1 MMKKIL
7 YGILFLVIFLTGC
20 GQSQNEET
28 ENGAMTDNTAE
39 VDGLESEQ
47 VGNGGVEATIAIAY
61 FTRPENLEQEPEI
74 EAVSRASFNIVDGE
88 LAGDV
93 RILAEMIAEE
103 TGGEIFSIQTVS
115 GYPNIYDEHTA
126 TATVEVEED
135 ARPELIENTEE
146 LENADVLF
154 IGFPIWWN
162 RAPRAI
168 LTFLESNDFS
178 NKQIVPFATHGG
190 NGLTNSQNELE
201 LLYPDYEFLPGFG
214 VRGGNVEASETN
226 LQDWLTEIGF

>member
-28 ENGAMTDNTAE
+28 ENGATTDNTAE

-103 TGGEIFSIQTVS
+103 TGGELFSIQTVS

-135 ARPELIENTEE
+135 ARPELMENTEE

-154 IGFPIWWN
+154 IG
-162 RAPRAI
+162 
-168 LTFLESNDFS
+168 SNDFS

-201 LLYPDYEFLPGFG
+201 LLYPDYEFLTGFG

>member
-1 MMKKIL
+1 MKKIL

-28 ENGAMTDNTAE
+28 ENGATTDNTAE

-93 RILAEMIAEE
+93 RILAE
-103 TGGEIFSIQTVS
+103 
-115 GYPNIYDEHTA
+115 
-126 TATVEVEED
+126 
-135 ARPELIENTEE
+135 
-146 LENADVLF
+146 
-154 IGFPIWWN
+154 
-162 RAPRAI
+162 
-168 LTFLESNDFS
+168 
-178 NKQIVPFATHGG
+178 
-190 NGLTNSQNELE
+190 
-201 LLYPDYEFLPGFG
+201 
-214 VRGGNVEASETN
+214 
-226 LQDWLTEIGF
+226 